1 MREVTLQLSPPPPP
15 PPPLPPAVMDVD
27 EPAAVLQSL
36 ALQTFRRPRFSR
48 LSKRNR
54 RTSTRHKLKGA
65 RHSCVVSQFH
75 YENITYLKCLLQLF
89 LSRVKCKSGG
99 FLHTHRPLLSIRCLP
114 QRKYKKLRRR
124 RLRALATATLPD
136 GQIPDPYTSVW
147 VREFGGD
154 ANKTIACDHCWC

>member
-1 MREVTLQLSPPPPP
+1 MREVTLQLSPPPPLRP
-15 PPPLPPAVMDVD
+15 PPSWTLMNLQLPSK
-27 EPAAVLQSL
+27 SL

-48 LSKRNR
+48 LSKRN
-54 RTSTRHKLKGA
+54 STRHNLKGA

-136 GQIPDPYTSVW
+136 GQIPDPYTSVR